1 MEKITLVL
9 IILFL
14 IISPVFAG
22 ETKVYTNADLEDY
35 KTGQK
40 EEETRQYNQKV
51 IEYNRMNS
59 EQYDTQN
66 KINEIGDAYKKEI
79 EEQRIKKDRA
89 LKRIRELEEEK
100 AKDKTERDFIGGYVG
115 RRNAEERHKR
125 AINREVE
132 LDNEYREAGL
142 SRERDLQKRTEEA
155 EKKAEKAEGKARFTE
170 MEAERKARN
179 AEFQEKHY
187 FDTKSHKW
195 IHCSGG
201 ICY

>member
-1 MEKITLVL
+1 LFILIT
-9 IILFL
+9 
-14 IISPVFAG
+14 SPAFAG
-22 ETKVYTNADLEDY
+22 DSKVYTNEDLEKY
-35 KTGQK
+35 KTGQ

-51 IEYNRMNS
+51 IEYNRIKS

-66 KINEIGDAYKKEI
+66 NINEIVNTYKREI

-100 AKDKTERDFIGGYVG
+100 AKDKTETDFIGGYVG

-132 LDNEYREAGL
+132 LDNAYREAGL

-155 EKKAEKAEGKARFTE
+155 EKKAEKAESEARDAESEARDAENEARHAESKARH
-170 MEAERKARN
+170 AESKARD
-179 AEFQEKHY
+179 AEWEARRRK
-187 FDTKSHKW
+187 
-195 IHCSGG
+195 
-201 ICY
+201 

>member
-1 MEKITLVL
+1 MEKITLPL

-14 IISPVFAG
+14 VISPVFAG
-22 ETKVYTNADLEDY
+22 ETKVYTDADLEDY

-51 IEYNRMNS
+51 IKYNRMES

-66 KINEIGDAYKKEI
+66 KINEIGDAYKRDI
-79 EEQRIKKDRA
+79 EEQRIKKDKA
-89 LKRIRELEEEK
+89 LKRIGELEKEK

-115 RRNAEERHKR
+115 KRNAEERHKR

-132 LDNEYREAGL
+132 LDNVYREAGL

-155 EKKAEKAEGKARFTE
+155 EKRAKKAE
-170 MEAERKARN
+170 MEAQRAESEARN

-187 FDTKSHKW
+187 FDMKSHKW